1 MRPVSLRFRCFGP
14 YMEEQFIDFEA
25 LEKSGLFLICG
36 ETGAGKTTIL
46 DAICYAL
53 YGKSSGGLRGDMSVM
68 RCKLAEKE
76 DETMVEFVF
85 DAGQKRYKFT
95 RSLRYGRKNLR
106 DYHNCMV
113 LEDGNYVPIFA
124 NPKKQNVSAKAEE
137 IIGLNDEQFRQ
148 VVILPQGQ
156 FERFLVS
163 DSAEKESILVS
174 LFGADKW
181 QKIAEEIY
189 RRITEEDQKL
199 IRERADIQSRLK
211 DYSCENVEEL
221 QILAAQKEQELIR
234 LQSLAE
240 RVEKE
245 TAEKKR
251 RYEQAVLLN
260 AEFEVLEKWQI
271 KMEQL
276 KAKAGKMEAT
286 AQRLAKSDIADQI
299 QPLYAETVRAKEEY
313 ARRKNAQKSAE
324 EEKIAAEC
332 RLQGI
337 QNKQNKHEEMRVTYD
352 RETKRLALLERAE
365 GLYESLEQK
374 KGVAENAEKEW
385 NLLKKKLADKKQS
398 FEQANVVWMEAME
411 SQQKCMDAYS
421 SAQKQYLDG
430 ISGTLAE
437 KLIPGEP
444 CPVCGSREHPKPARL
459 SQKKVTEKELDTLN
473 KKLNACTKAVSR
485 NAELRRNA
493 EAVYQNL
500 QQEAGK
506 AEQNMIAL
514 QTAYEE
520 LLGQKISGIENAMQ
534 LLKER
539 KTSET
544 WILSFRE
551 EEKQI
556 QQLLTA
562 VQGEVTAANV
572 QLAKAQEA
580 SKEGKLRFEEQQTIW
595 KQALSE
601 HGFADEEEF
610 IRSLMQTKEKNTCR
624 ETLISY
630 RTTLENV
637 RTEEQ
642 KQQEKLEGKIRP
654 KLKEMEY
661 ELQIAETEQKNRSKE
676 LILAQQEVQRIKRI
690 EDSLAKRKAKYEKE
704 RIRVDANLEFAGRLR
719 GRSGIS
725 LQRYVLGVM
734 LSSVTVEANRLLKQ
748 VHGGR
753 YRLYR
758 TNEIA
763 GTSHKGGLELEVLD
777 ALSGERRSVTTLSGG
792 EKFLVALSLAIGL
805 STIVQ
810 TQGNGMR
817 LGAMFVDEG
826 FGTLDQHSVYDA
838 LEVLQ
843 GIQKANGLVGII
855 SHVEML
861 KDVIPVK
868 LEILKGKNG
877 SYISIIPDII
887 QPPIAPHSFTSS
899 I

>member
-1 MRPVSLRFRCFGP
+1 
-14 YMEEQFIDFEA
+14 
-25 LEKSGLFLICG
+25 
-36 ETGAGKTTIL
+36 
-46 DAICYAL
+46 
-53 YGKSSGGLRGDMSVM
+53 
-68 RCKLAEKE
+68 
-76 DETMVEFVF
+76 
-85 DAGQKRYKFT
+85 
-95 RSLRYGRKNLR
+95 
-106 DYHNCMV
+106 
-113 LEDGNYVPIFA
+113 
-124 NPKKQNVSAKAEE
+124 
-137 IIGLNDEQFRQ
+137 
-148 VVILPQGQ
+148 
-156 FERFLVS
+156 
-163 DSAEKESILVS
+163 
-174 LFGADKW
+174 
-181 QKIAEEIY
+181 
-189 RRITEEDQKL
+189 
-199 IRERADIQSRLK
+199 
-211 DYSCENVEEL
+211 
-221 QILAAQKEQELIR
+221 
-234 LQSLAE
+234 
-240 RVEKE
+240 
-245 TAEKKR
+245 
-251 RYEQAVLLN
+251 
-260 AEFEVLEKWQI
+260 
-271 KMEQL
+271 
-276 KAKAGKMEAT
+276 MEAG
-286 AQRLAKSDIADQI
+286 II
-299 QPLYAETVRAKEEY
+299 RA
-313 ARRKNAQKSAE
+313 
-324 EEKIAAEC
+324 
-332 RLQGI
+332 
-337 QNKQNKHEEMRVTYD
+337 
-352 RETKRLALLERAE
+352 
-365 GLYESLEQK
+365 
-374 KGVAENAEKEW
+374 
-385 NLLKKKLADKKQS
+385 
-398 FEQANVVWMEAME
+398 
-411 SQQKCMDAYS
+411 
-421 SAQKQYLDG
+421 
-430 ISGTLAE
+430 
-437 KLIPGEP
+437 
-444 CPVCGSREHPKPARL
+444 
-459 SQKKVTEKELDTLN
+459 
-473 KKLNACTKAVSR
+473 
-485 NAELRRNA
+485 
-493 EAVYQNL
+493 
-500 QQEAGK
+500 
-506 AEQNMIAL
+506 
-514 QTAYEE
+514 
-520 LLGQKISGIENAMQ
+520 
-534 LLKER
+534 
-539 KTSET
+539 
-544 WILSFRE
+544 WI
-551 EEKQI
+551 
-556 QQLLTA
+556 
-562 VQGEVTAANV
+562 
-572 QLAKAQEA
+572 
-580 SKEGKLRFEEQQTIW
+580 
-595 KQALSE
+595 
-601 HGFADEEEF
+601 
-610 IRSLMQTKEKNTCR
+610 CR

-704 RIRVDANLEFAGRLR
+704 RLRVDANLEFAGRLR

>member
-1 MRPVSLRFRCFGP
+1 M
-14 YMEEQFIDFEA
+14 
-25 LEKSGLFLICG
+25 
-36 ETGAGKTTIL
+36 
-46 DAICYAL
+46 
-53 YGKSSGGLRGDMSVM
+53 
-68 RCKLAEKE
+68 
-76 DETMVEFVF
+76 
-85 DAGQKRYKFT
+85 
-95 RSLRYGRKNLR
+95 
-106 DYHNCMV
+106 
-113 LEDGNYVPIFA
+113 
-124 NPKKQNVSAKAEE
+124 
-137 IIGLNDEQFRQ
+137 
-148 VVILPQGQ
+148 
-156 FERFLVS
+156 
-163 DSAEKESILVS
+163 
-174 LFGADKW
+174 
-181 QKIAEEIY
+181 
-189 RRITEEDQKL
+189 
-199 IRERADIQSRLK
+199 
-211 DYSCENVEEL
+211 
-221 QILAAQKEQELIR
+221 
-234 LQSLAE
+234 
-240 RVEKE
+240 
-245 TAEKKR
+245 
-251 RYEQAVLLN
+251 
-260 AEFEVLEKWQI
+260 
-271 KMEQL
+271 
-276 KAKAGKMEAT
+276 
-286 AQRLAKSDIADQI
+286 
-299 QPLYAETVRAKEEY
+299 
-313 ARRKNAQKSAE
+313 
-324 EEKIAAEC
+324 
-332 RLQGI
+332 
-337 QNKQNKHEEMRVTYD
+337 
-352 RETKRLALLERAE
+352 
-365 GLYESLEQK
+365 
-374 KGVAENAEKEW
+374 
-385 NLLKKKLADKKQS
+385 
-398 FEQANVVWMEAME
+398 
-411 SQQKCMDAYS
+411 
-421 SAQKQYLDG
+421 
-430 ISGTLAE
+430 
-437 KLIPGEP
+437 
-444 CPVCGSREHPKPARL
+444 
-459 SQKKVTEKELDTLN
+459 TEKELDTLN
-473 KKLNACTKAVSR
+473 KKLNTCTKAVSR

-704 RIRVDANLEFAGRLR
+704 RLRVDANLEFAGRLR

-763 GTSHKGGLELEVLD
+763 GSSHKGGLELEVLD

-887 QPPIAPHSFTSS
+887 QPPIAPHFITSS

>member
-1 MRPVSLRFRCFGP
+1 
-14 YMEEQFIDFEA
+14 
-25 LEKSGLFLICG
+25 
-36 ETGAGKTTIL
+36 
-46 DAICYAL
+46 
-53 YGKSSGGLRGDMSVM
+53 
-68 RCKLAEKE
+68 
-76 DETMVEFVF
+76 
-85 DAGQKRYKFT
+85 
-95 RSLRYGRKNLR
+95 
-106 DYHNCMV
+106 
-113 LEDGNYVPIFA
+113 
-124 NPKKQNVSAKAEE
+124 
-137 IIGLNDEQFRQ
+137 
-148 VVILPQGQ
+148 
-156 FERFLVS
+156 
-163 DSAEKESILVS
+163 
-174 LFGADKW
+174 
-181 QKIAEEIY
+181 
-189 RRITEEDQKL
+189 
-199 IRERADIQSRLK
+199 
-211 DYSCENVEEL
+211 
-221 QILAAQKEQELIR
+221 
-234 LQSLAE
+234 
-240 RVEKE
+240 
-245 TAEKKR
+245 
-251 RYEQAVLLN
+251 
-260 AEFEVLEKWQI
+260 
-271 KMEQL
+271 
-276 KAKAGKMEAT
+276 
-286 AQRLAKSDIADQI
+286 
-299 QPLYAETVRAKEEY
+299 
-313 ARRKNAQKSAE
+313 
-324 EEKIAAEC
+324 
-332 RLQGI
+332 
-337 QNKQNKHEEMRVTYD
+337 MRVTYD

-411 SQQKCMDAYS
+411 SQQKCMDAYTA
-421 SAQKQYLDG
+421 AQKQYLDG

-661 ELQIAETEQKNRSKE
+661 ELQIAESEQKNRSKE

-690 EDSLAKRKAKYEKE
+690 EESLAKRKAKYETE

-763 GTSHKGGLELEVLD
+763 GSSHKGGLELEVLD

-843 GIQKANGLVGII
+843 GIQKASGLVGII

-887 QPPIAPHSFTSS
+887 QPPIAPHFITSS

>member
-1 MRPVSLRFRCFGP
+1 M
-14 YMEEQFIDFEA
+14 
-25 LEKSGLFLICG
+25 
-36 ETGAGKTTIL
+36 
-46 DAICYAL
+46 
-53 YGKSSGGLRGDMSVM
+53 
-68 RCKLAEKE
+68 
-76 DETMVEFVF
+76 
-85 DAGQKRYKFT
+85 
-95 RSLRYGRKNLR
+95 
-106 DYHNCMV
+106 
-113 LEDGNYVPIFA
+113 
-124 NPKKQNVSAKAEE
+124 
-137 IIGLNDEQFRQ
+137 
-148 VVILPQGQ
+148 
-156 FERFLVS
+156 
-163 DSAEKESILVS
+163 
-174 LFGADKW
+174 
-181 QKIAEEIY
+181 
-189 RRITEEDQKL
+189 
-199 IRERADIQSRLK
+199 
-211 DYSCENVEEL
+211 
-221 QILAAQKEQELIR
+221 
-234 LQSLAE
+234 
-240 RVEKE
+240 
-245 TAEKKR
+245 
-251 RYEQAVLLN
+251 
-260 AEFEVLEKWQI
+260 
-271 KMEQL
+271 
-276 KAKAGKMEAT
+276 
-286 AQRLAKSDIADQI
+286 
-299 QPLYAETVRAKEEY
+299 
-313 ARRKNAQKSAE
+313 
-324 EEKIAAEC
+324 
-332 RLQGI
+332 
-337 QNKQNKHEEMRVTYD
+337 
-352 RETKRLALLERAE
+352 
-365 GLYESLEQK
+365 
-374 KGVAENAEKEW
+374 
-385 NLLKKKLADKKQS
+385 
-398 FEQANVVWMEAME
+398 
-411 SQQKCMDAYS
+411 
-421 SAQKQYLDG
+421 
-430 ISGTLAE
+430 
-437 KLIPGEP
+437 
-444 CPVCGSREHPKPARL
+444 
-459 SQKKVTEKELDTLN
+459 
-473 KKLNACTKAVSR
+473 
-485 NAELRRNA
+485 
-493 EAVYQNL
+493 
-500 QQEAGK
+500 
-506 AEQNMIAL
+506 
-514 QTAYEE
+514 
-520 LLGQKISGIENAMQ
+520 
-534 LLKER
+534 
-539 KTSET
+539 
-544 WILSFRE
+544 
-551 EEKQI
+551 
-556 QQLLTA
+556 LTA

-690 EDSLAKRKAKYEKE
+690 EESLAKRKAKYETE

-877 SYISIIPDII
+877 SYISIIPDIM
-887 QPPIAPHSFTSS
+887 QPPIAPHFITSS